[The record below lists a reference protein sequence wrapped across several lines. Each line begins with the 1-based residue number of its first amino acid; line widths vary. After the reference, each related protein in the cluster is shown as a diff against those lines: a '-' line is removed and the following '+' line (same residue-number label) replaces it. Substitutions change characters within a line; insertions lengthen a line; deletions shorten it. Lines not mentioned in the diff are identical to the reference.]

1 MKKHLF
7 LIILTLAVLSG
18 SNVWAGTIDF
28 LTNPN
33 SYTLYTENASLSGSS
48 IISGQNWCVY
58 GWDLSG
64 EDCSSWE
71 SFTVTYDNTVP
82 GGGIKCLYE
91 DSSQEWAEINRYGNN
106 PTSATISFN
115 RSKTI
120 SKVFVQVEVSGQT
133 LTLNSAYIT
142 FEDPIDPC
150 AMTTIQCETYNSSLF
165 TSSRKTENS
174 ETNTWGNPDGEMIQ
188 NNSDGKEFF
197 YYVELPEDA
206 NYTFKVHT
214 STQRSQNFK
223 IYSLTGEGSDDV
235 GYGGQTY
242 YQKGSST
249 NVDASSESWNDY
261 YAAPNAPTI
270 SLSKGNYVIGLSCNS
285 YARFDKIVIV
295 ADDEVFCDP
304 ACTKHAVTLAAGANG
319 YVSGG
324 GDYCEGA
331 SVTVTA
337 TPNSG
342 YRFVNW
348 TQAGSQVSTNAEYT
362 FTLLEDISLT
372 ANFEEDPCL
381 ASLTVQ
387 VEDAYLPNGAVS
399 ASKGY
404 PTTMIFKEKQAEGS
418 AYRTGCNGRGF
429 MQVQNEGDGELFIPV
444 NITTAGNYKV
454 KARSG
459 RDKDTYIN
467 IYAITGDGETIT
479 YNSTTYYKK
488 TYKRINVGH
497 DEDSFAYSDYTNV
510 VSLPIGVCLI
520 GLYSNYTY
528 AAYDEITITCTDGTA
543 FCPNTI
549 TMAKSGDDGATA
561 PTAQVNSSNVTTAFE
576 GAVVTVTAGEASANH
591 YFSGWTVSPKNAVTF
606 AGQTNAITTF
616 VMPAEDVTITANYGE
631 VVSSKFTY
639 TTSGSGSITCATES
653 GSNVVSGTAI
663 SMTAVPGDDYVFT
676 GWTATAGT
684 FSNDAALTTTFNM
697 PAEAAEVT
705 ANFAQIDNV
714 ITVGSESGS
723 SANNAGGEA
732 SITESN
738 ISDFDAFAHNVIK
751 LAYSNMSGSSA
762 YCGWNIG
769 KSASYNS
776 ASSAG
781 ATGFGFY
788 YKTESMTDA
797 VALWFDPNT
806 GNHEDQRGMQLP
818 ATENVWKYVYIEHAV
833 ANGWNHDNII
843 IYINGEQDSKSTAH
857 ASGAIY
863 IADIAATSITS
874 KPGIDSYTYTRNS
887 IPAYGTL
894 CLPMGGS
901 VSGATL
907 YSVAGKQVEGGKLY
921 IVLEEQTDLV
931 AGEPYIFEANGSTLT
946 ATMNGP
952 QRAVSDDA
960 NGLVGTYTEI
970 TAPAYSESGDHNYVL
985 APGNDDNVVFKKVGS
1000 NVTVG
1005 AYRAY
1010 ININDVSAFVPAPAM
1025 GRRYIRFG
1033 VEGQEQVVAIEM
1045 ISDDASMHNSKVL
1058 QNGQLFIIRD
1068 GHIFN
1073 AQGTQIK

>member
-7 LIILTLAVLSG
+7 LFILTLAVLSV

-82 GGGIKCLYE
+82 GGGIKCLYD
-91 DSSQEWAEINRYGNN
+91 DSSYEWAEINRYGNN

-120 SKVFVQVEVSGQT
+120 SKVFVQVEGSGQT

-174 ETNTWGNPDGEMIQ
+174 ETHNWGNPDGEMIQ

-249 NVDASSESWNDY
+249 NVNASSESWNDY

-270 SLSKGNYVIGLSCNS
+270 SLSKGKYVIGLSCNN

-337 TPNSG
+337 TPETS

-348 TQAGSQVSTNAEYT
+348 TYTSTGAEASTDAEYT
-362 FTLLEDISLT
+362 FTLLADISLT
-372 ANFEEDPCL
+372 ANFEYNPCTNTKTIQCEDYDNSHVCGSTPVPSTLIINSDHTGYAHDDYPKWHGSGFADFQEHDTGGQIFFPITLPAGTYTFSVICANGGDKKIRIYNSSCSKVVDDISL
-381 ASLTVQ
+381 SNDWGGSGWVTATTPAQTLDAGDYYISLYAS
-387 VEDAYLPNGAVS
+387 NH
-399 ASKGY
+399 
-404 PTTMIFKEKQAEGS
+404 
-418 AYRTGCNGRGF
+418 
-429 MQVQNEGDGELFIPV
+429 
-444 NITTAGNYKV
+444 
-454 KARSG
+454 
-459 RDKDTYIN
+459 
-467 IYAITGDGETIT
+467 YAAFDQMTIT
-479 YNSTTYYKK
+479 ANS
-488 TYKRINVGH
+488 NV
-497 DEDSFAYSDYTNV
+497 
-510 VSLPIGVCLI
+510 
-520 GLYSNYTY
+520 
-528 AAYDEITITCTDGTA
+528 

-549 TMAKSGDDGATA
+549 TMAKSGDDGAAA
-561 PTAQVNSSNVTTAFE
+561 PTASPANAAMAGTKVTI
-576 GAVVTVTAGEASANH
+576 TAGEASANH
-591 YFSGWTVSPKNAVTF
+591 YFSGWTVSPANAVTF
-606 AGQTNAITTF
+606 ADQANATTTF
-616 VMPAEDVTITANYGE
+616 EMPEADVMITANYGA

-639 TTSGSGSITCATES
+639 TTSGSGSITCDTPS
-653 GSNVVSGTAI
+653 DSNVNSGTTI
-663 SMTAVPGDDYVFT
+663 SMTAVPSDDYVFT

-684 FSNDAALTTTFNM
+684 FSNVATLTTTFTM
-697 PAEAAEVT
+697 PAVDATVT

-714 ITVGSESGS
+714 IITGTSATV
-723 SANNAGGEA
+723 N
-732 SITESN
+732 ESN
-738 ISDFDAFAHNVIK
+738 GPATLTVTSVSDFDAFNHNVLK
-751 LAYSNMSGSSA
+751 FAYSDME
-762 YCGWNIG
+762 G
-769 KSASYNS
+769 KYKGQKVAIDEGYSP
-776 ASSAG
+776 ASSAR

-788 YKTESMTDA
+788 YKTEKADDH
-797 VALWFDPNT
+797 VAFCFEVSNGHQVKW
-806 GNHEDQRGMQLP
+806 QLQ
-818 ATENVWKYVYIEHAV
+818 ATNNVWKYYYFAHPEAASWEHS
-833 ANGWNHDNII
+833 G
-843 IYINGEQDSKSTAH
+843 IYIYMNGDDD
-857 ASGAIY
+857 GAGTHTTY
-863 IADIAATSITS
+863 KDAGAFYMSEIAATSITS
-874 KPGIDSYTYTRNS
+874 KPDIDTYTYTRANASNS
-887 IPAYGTL
+887 YGTL
-894 CLPMGGS
+894 CLPMAGS

-907 YSVAGKQVEGGKLY
+907 YSVAGKQEEGGKLY
-921 IVLEEQTDLV
+921 IVLEEQGATLE
-931 AGEPYIFEANGSTLT
+931 AGEPYIFATDGSTLT
-946 ATMNGP
+946 ATMSGAH
-952 QRAVSDDA
+952 RAANENA
-960 NGLVGTYTEI
+960 NGLVGTYQQI
-970 TAPAYSESGDHNYVL
+970 TAPAYSEQDNHNYVL
-985 APGNDDNVVFKKVGS
+985 ALDNSGNTVFKKVGE

-1010 ININDVSAFVPAPAM
+1010 INIKNAGDYSPASAAP
-1025 GRRYIRFG
+1025 GRKYIRFG
-1033 VEGQEQVVAIEM
+1033 IEGTEKEQAVEM
-1045 ISDDASMHNSKVL
+1045 IYDDASLRTRKIM
-1058 QNGQLFIIRD
+1058 QNGHLYILRD
-1068 GHIFN
+1068 GHLFT